1 MEQRRWLLLAL
12 ALLLAIP
19 VSARCSLTD
28 NFKLTSPEKVVGIV
42 GQDTILPCTI
52 SSTKPLDNP
61 QVHWIKITDGHTED
75 IYPHGQF
82 GGEPMQK
89 YCGRTSVPG
98 DGFATGNVSLTLK
111 NVQPADE
118 GIYSCIVTS
127 RDWSTD
133 TSTKLSIAGTGE
145 VFIEIQGP
153 QGQGLELGCRSQG
166 WLPKPTVQWVT
177 EDGQGLSVDTEIHQ
191 DSEKLFSVWS
201 RVTVTGEQVGKV
213 TCQILNPL
221 LQVEKETTVLLSG
234 SVFPGAFQGV
244 SASWIQLPLFLLTL
258 AAGAV
263 LVFRGRAVD
272 ALESIQLKDHQHLY
286 QKILTLQEAF
296 QNEQESTQRDLQL
309 LRTDLKNELGL
320 TIQANTTNALES
332 MWKKDLHEVSQQV
345 QTLQKAFQNTQVYT
359 QRDLQMIRTDLKDE
373 LGKTVEANVTG
384 TIAYIWQKDLL
395 QLSQQIQTLK
405 KTFQDMKVSTQ
416 RDLQMIRTDLENKL
430 GRTVEA
436 NKSALES
443 RLEKDLHEASQQ
455 ILTLQKAIQNME
467 GSTQR
472 DLQMIRTDL
481 EHELGRTVEANTRTM
496 ESMWQKDLL
505 QLSQQ
510 MQTLQEAIQNME
522 VSTQRDLQMIRA
534 DLENELGRTVEAN
547 TRTMESMWQKDLLQL
562 SQQMQTL
569 QEAIQNME
577 VSTQRDLQMIR
588 ADLENELG
596 RTVEANTRTMESM
609 WQKDLLQLSQQMQ
622 TLQGAFQNMQASS
635 QLGLQIAVADL
646 KNKLERTV
654 KENTPRVLESLQLK
668 DLQQLSQEIQAL
680 GKDMQ
685 TTLGSPEYDLQL
697 LRTYLEKELDLQ
709 ELRSYRG
716 DVTLDAD
723 TAHPRLE
730 ISADGRRVKD
740 TGVITFLLSNEKRF
754 DSHLF
759 VLAKEGY
766 TSGKHYWEV
775 SVGRRRIWALGIAR
789 ESVTRKGTL
798 TLCPE
803 NGFWVIACADGQDY
817 WAYTNPWTRLIVTG
831 NLSKIGIFLDIPAK
845 QVSFYDVYKARALY
859 TFSIA
864 DGRSQ
869 EGKLIPFFSTGLA
882 AAEPDTEPLVIV
894 QFSDDDE

>member
-234 SVFPGAFQGV
+234 ASQWV

-272 ALESIQLKDHQHLY
+272 ALESIRLKDHQHLY

-405 KTFQDMKVSTQ
+405 KTFQNMKVSTQ

-436 NKSALES
+436 NTSALES

-481 EHELGRTVEANTRTM
+481 EHELGRTVEANTRT
-496 ESMWQKDLL
+496 
-505 QLSQQ
+505 
-510 MQTLQEAIQNME
+510 T
-522 VSTQRDLQMIRA
+522 
-534 DLENELGRTVEAN
+534 
-547 TRTMESMWQKDLLQL
+547 
-562 SQQMQTL
+562 
-569 QEAIQNME
+569 
-577 VSTQRDLQMIR
+577 
-588 ADLENELG
+588 
-596 RTVEANTRTMESM
+596 ESM

-654 KENTPRVLESLQLK
+654 KENTPRVLESLRLK

-730 ISADGRRVKD
+730 ISADGQKVKD
-740 TGVITFLLSNEKRF
+740 TGVIRQVPSNEKRF

-775 SVGRRRIWALGIAR
+775 SVGRRRSWALGIAR
-789 ESVTRKGTL
+789 ESVTRKGPL
-798 TLCPE
+798 TLCPQ
-803 NGFWVIACADGQDY
+803 NGFWAIGLADGRDY
-817 WAYTNPWTRLIVTG
+817 WAYTDHWTRLSVSG
-831 NLSKIGIFLDIPAK
+831 HLHKIGIFLNIPAK
-845 QVSFYDVYKARALY
+845 KLRFYNAHKGATLY
-859 TFSIA
+859 TFNIA
-864 DGRSQ
+864 DGSSK
-869 EGKLIPFFSTGLA
+869 EGKFIPFLSTGPATAKLD
-882 AAEPDTEPLVIV
+882 PEPLLIV
-894 QFSDDDE
+894 QEFDDDD

>member
-234 SVFPGAFQGV
+234 ASQWV

-272 ALESIQLKDHQHLY
+272 ALESIRLKDHQHLY

-405 KTFQDMKVSTQ
+405 KTFQNMKVSTQ

-436 NKSALES
+436 N
-443 RLEKDLHEASQQ
+443 
-455 ILTLQKAIQNME
+455 
-467 GSTQR
+467 
-472 DLQMIRTDL
+472 
-481 EHELGRTVEANTRTM
+481 TRT
-496 ESMWQKDLL
+496 
-505 QLSQQ
+505 
-510 MQTLQEAIQNME
+510 T
-522 VSTQRDLQMIRA
+522 
-534 DLENELGRTVEAN
+534 
-547 TRTMESMWQKDLLQL
+547 
-562 SQQMQTL
+562 
-569 QEAIQNME
+569 
-577 VSTQRDLQMIR
+577 
-588 ADLENELG
+588 
-596 RTVEANTRTMESM
+596 ESM

-654 KENTPRVLESLQLK
+654 KENTPRVLESLRLK

-730 ISADGRRVKD
+730 ISADGQKVKD
-740 TGVITFLLSNEKRF
+740 TGVIRQVPSNEKRF

-775 SVGRRRIWALGIAR
+775 SVGRRRSWALGIAR
-789 ESVTRKGTL
+789 ESVTRKGPL
-798 TLCPE
+798 TLCPQ
-803 NGFWVIACADGQDY
+803 NGFWAIGLADGRDY
-817 WAYTNPWTRLIVTG
+817 WAYTDHWTRLSVSG
-831 NLSKIGIFLDIPAK
+831 HLHKIGIFLNIPAK
-845 QVSFYDVYKARALY
+845 KLRFYNAHKGATLY
-859 TFSIA
+859 TFNIA
-864 DGRSQ
+864 DGSSK
-869 EGKLIPFFSTGLA
+869 EGKFIPFLSTGPATAKLD
-882 AAEPDTEPLVIV
+882 PEPLLIV
-894 QFSDDDE
+894 QEFDDDD